1 MGTPDLDHRI
11 ADLLPAGR
19 SDRRVDLQNLERPGT
34 GRLLAR
40 TLHQHLARHGYRFGH
55 PAVGGDRLHLR
66 HAGHVRLAHDLF
78 VPLHGAFPPLRI
90 ALVRGLADGD
100 RLFRRLQGSQIH
112 TRGPCLHPAD
122 RQPPALGH
130 RHLLGGLLAAA
141 VLHPAFQSQH
151 PAHHDPFGNLRAGPR
166 LRGQRP
172 GELHRRARGRVR
184 RLHHRPG
191 SGRHADA
198 HGRAERECP
207 GQFPDPA
214 DGGHP
219 DDPHAVDFEEGHARL
234 RNRAFAL
241 GAGRR
246 RPAAVRLVGL
256 LADDRPRGPQRQ
268 RRHRARGPETPPGE
282 HFAPFRIRGRG
293 TQRRAL
299 RHDPRHGQPDHF
311 GAADR
316 HGHLTQTPAVDHL
329 RLLHGG
335 DGFVA
340 RRPRVGTR
348 KRRVPH
354 FGRYDRRGRMV
365 HHRAGRIPDR
375 LRGGAGADLRR
386 DPGLHRH
393 HAVVRVHA
401 HPQQL
406 PEKGQGE
413 RHRQGA

>member
-1 MGTPDLDHRI
+1 MSEIYTVIVGILGILAVSGLFVGVTNDAVNFLNSAIGSKAALDEDYPHRGVRRHHHRRGHVERHDGGRPQRHVQPRTVHLPRSDDALPGRHVRQRHPAGPLQFVGTPDLDHRI

-19 SDRRVDLQNLERPGT
+19 SDRRVYLQNLERPGT
-34 GRLLAR
+34 ERLLAR

-100 RLFRRLQGSQIH
+100 RLLRRLQGSQIH

-246 RPAAVRLVGL
+246 RPASSTA
-256 LADDRPRGPQRQ
+256 
-268 RRHRARGPETPPGE
+268 RRSS
-282 HFAPFRIRGRG
+282 RGRSS
-293 TQRRAL
+293 A
-299 RHDPRHGQPDHF
+299 QPSTS
-311 GAADR
+311 AQASS
-316 HGHLTQTPAVDHL
+316 A
-329 RLLHGG
+329 
-335 DGFVA
+335 
-340 RRPRVGTR
+340 
-348 KRRVPH
+348 
-354 FGRYDRRGRMV
+354 
-365 HHRAGRIPDR
+365 
-375 LRGGAGADLRR
+375 
-386 DPGLHRH
+386 
-393 HAVVRVHA
+393 
-401 HPQQL
+401 
-406 PEKGQGE
+406 
-413 RHRQGA
+413 